1 MISGIGVDIVAI
13 ARVRAA
19 LSLHG
24 ERFARHLLAPDEWDA
39 YCAARDAGRFLAK
52 RFAAKEAFAKA
63 LGTGLRAPVSL
74 TAIAVVHDEAGRPQ
88 VRAASPALADWLTER
103 RLTWQV
109 SISDEADYAVAFA
122 VVSLVTNAV

>member
-24 ERFARHLLAPDEWDA
+24 ERFARHLLAQDEWDA
-39 YCAARDAGRFLAK
+39 YLSARDAGRFLAK

-63 LGTGLRAPVSL
+63 LGTGLRAPVTL
-74 TAIAVVHDEAGRPQ
+74 TAIAIMHDEAGRPQ
-88 VRAASPALADWLTER
+88 LRAASPALADWLAER

-109 SISDEADYAVAFA
+109 SISDEADYAVAF
-122 VVSLVTNAV
+122 VVVEAAEGGN

>member
-1 MISGIGVDIVAI
+1 MIRGIGVDIVAI

-24 ERFARHLLAPDEWDA
+24 ERFARHLLAQDEWDA
-39 YCAARDAGRFLAK
+39 YLSARDAGRFLAK

-63 LGTGLRAPVSL
+63 LGTGLRAPVTL
-74 TAIAVVHDEAGRPQ
+74 TAIAIMHDKAGRPQ
-88 VRAASPALADWLTER
+88 LRAASPALAEWLAER

-109 SISDEADYAVAFA
+109 SISDEADYAVAF
-122 VVSLVTNAV
+122 VVVEAAEGGN

>member
-1 MISGIGVDIVAI
+1 MRI
-13 ARVRAA
+13 
-19 LSLHG
+19 
-24 ERFARHLLAPDEWDA
+24 
-39 YCAARDAGRFLAK
+39 AGRFLAK

-74 TAIAVVHDEAGRPQ
+74 TSIAVVHDEAGRPQ
-88 VRAASPALADWLTER
+88 VRAASKALADWLAER

>member
-1 MISGIGVDIVAI
+1 MIRGIGVDIVAI

-24 ERFARHLLAPDEWDA
+24 ERFARHLLAQDEWDA
-39 YCAARDAGRFLAK
+39 YLSARDAGRFLAK

-63 LGTGLRAPVSL
+63 LGTGLRAPVTL
-74 TAIAVVHDEAGRPQ
+74 TAIAIMHDEAGRPQ
-88 VRAASPALADWLTER
+88 LRAASPALADWLAER

-109 SISDEADYAVAFA
+109 SISDEADYAVAF
-122 VVSLVTNAV
+122 VVVEAAEGGN

>member
-1 MISGIGVDIVAI
+1 MIRGIGVDIVAI

-24 ERFARHLLAPDEWDA
+24 ERFARHLLAQDEWDA
-39 YCAARDAGRFLAK
+39 YLSARDAGRFLAK

-63 LGTGLRAPVSL
+63 LGTGLRAPVTL

-88 VRAASPALADWLTER
+88 VRAASKALADWLTER

-109 SISDEADYAVAFA
+109 SISDEADYAVAF
-122 VVSLVTNAV
+122 VVVEAAEGGN

>member
-1 MISGIGVDIVAI
+1 MISGIGVDIVSI
-13 ARVRAA
+13 ARVRAT

-24 ERFARHLLAPDEWDA
+24 DRFARHLLAPDEWDA

-74 TAIAVVHDEAGRPQ
+74 TSIAVVHDEAGRPQ
-88 VRAASPALADWLTER
+88 VRAASKALADWLTER

>member
-1 MISGIGVDIVAI
+1 MIRGIGVDIVAI

-24 ERFARHLLAPDEWDA
+24 ERFARHLLAQDEWDA
-39 YCAARDAGRFLAK
+39 YLSARDAGRFLAK

-63 LGTGLRAPVSL
+63 LGTGLRAPVTL
-74 TAIAVVHDEAGRPQ
+74 TAIAIMHDEAGRPQ
-88 VRAASPALADWLTER
+88 LRAVSPALAEWLAER

-109 SISDEADYAVAFA
+109 SISDEADYAVAF
-122 VVSLVTNAV
+122 VVVEAAEGGN

>member
-1 MISGIGVDIVAI
+1 MIRGIGVDIVAI

-24 ERFARHLLAPDEWDA
+24 ERFARHLLAQDEWDA
-39 YCAARDAGRFLAK
+39 YLSARDAGRFLAK

-63 LGTGLRAPVSL
+63 LGTGLRAPVTL
-74 TAIAVVHDEAGRPQ
+74 TAIAIMHDEAGRPQ
-88 VRAASPALADWLTER
+88 LRAASPALAEWLAER

-109 SISDEADYAVAFA
+109 SISDEADYAVAF
-122 VVSLVTNAV
+122 VVVEVAEGGN

>member
-1 MISGIGVDIVAI
+1 MIRGIGVDIVAI

-24 ERFARHLLAPDEWDA
+24 ERFARHLLAQDEWDA
-39 YCAARDAGRFLAK
+39 YLSARDAGRFLAK

-63 LGTGLRAPVSL
+63 LGTGLRAPVTL
-74 TAIAVVHDEAGRPQ
+74 TAIAIMHDEAGRPQ
-88 VRAASPALADWLTER
+88 LRAASPALAEWLAER

-109 SISDEADYAVAFA
+109 SISDEADYAVAF
-122 VVSLVTNAV
+122 VVVEAAEGGN

>member
-1 MISGIGVDIVAI
+1 MISGIGVDIVSI
-13 ARVRAA
+13 ARVRAT

-24 ERFARHLLAPDEWDA
+24 ERFARHLLAQEEWDA
-39 YCAARDAGRFLAK
+39 YCTARDAGRFLAK

-63 LGTGLRAPVSL
+63 LGTGLRAPVLL
-74 TAIAVVHDEAGRPQ
+74 TSIAVVHDEAGRPQ
-88 VRAASPALADWLTER
+88 VRAASKALADWLAER
-103 RLTWQV
+103 RLSWQV